1 MKKLPAKVMHWDD
14 ERSIGNSLIITL
26 QRGWAF
32 GANNTAYAEHVE
44 GFDTVK
50 EARAAIKAAKP
61 CSCFDC
67 ASPAEPLKATP
78 VTL

>member
-1 MKKLPAKVMHWDD
+1 MEKLPAKVMHWDD
-14 ERSIGNSLIITL
+14 ERSIGSFLIITL

-32 GANNTAYAEHVE
+32 GAANTACAEHVE
-44 GFDTVK
+44 GFDTVAA
-50 EARAAIKAAKP
+50 ARAAIKAAKP

-67 ASPAEPLKATP
+67 ASPSVTLKATP

>member
-1 MKKLPAKVMHWDD
+1 MKIPAKVMHWDD

-26 QRGWAF
+26 KRGWAF
-32 GANNTAYAEHVE
+32 GANNTRYAEHVE

-50 EARAAIKAAKP
+50 EARAAIKEAKQ

-67 ASPAEPLKATP
+67 VTPSESLMATL